1 MLELMACD
9 WLISPIIWFFISTWH
24 FHSELL
30 YKGKCQKWD
39 STNGLCNAFKYDDGS
54 KSCELA
60 KVSSILCIKVKPWI
74 EINKGRVKK
83 KIHYGKFH
91 TRGGGQRGS
100 FSISNFLIFFA
111 PNGLKIIFRH

>member
-74 EINKGRVKK
+74 EINKGRVQKK
-83 KIHYGKFH
+83 KKSGKICS
-91 TRGGGQRGS
+91 Q
-100 FSISNFLIFFA
+100 NA
-111 PNGLKIIFRH
+111 

>member
-74 EINKGRVKK
+74 EINKGRVQKK
-83 KIHYGKFH
+83 NPLWKIPYW
-91 TRGGGQRGS
+91 GGVSEGH
-100 FSISNFLIFFA
+100 FPYPIFF
-111 PNGLKIIFRH
+111 IFFGSKWSKNHF